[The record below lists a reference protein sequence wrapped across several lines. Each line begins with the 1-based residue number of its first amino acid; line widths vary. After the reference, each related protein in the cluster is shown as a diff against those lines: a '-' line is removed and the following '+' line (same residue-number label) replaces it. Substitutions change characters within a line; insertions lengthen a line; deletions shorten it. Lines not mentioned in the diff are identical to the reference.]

1 MQENQ
6 VIEKECSKKGGVRCK
21 CNLILSMS
29 KWYPRL
35 FTFASPSL
43 ISIYKTAERIINSS
57 LVTTCILNTYLSL
70 LTFQALLHSRQCRE
84 HWSSEMLLMFG
95 RKLCIPFSLTLASLL
110 LSSAKIIIYYRS
122 QNHINHQHTPWS
134 SVLTTTGPERLG
146 LSTIKIHFYIVH
158 SIFSQF
164 VTLLYSE
171 VKFLLYLI
179 LTQ

>member
-1 MQENQ
+1 
-6 VIEKECSKKGGVRCK
+6 
-21 CNLILSMS
+21 MS

-84 HWSSEMLLMFG
+84 HWSSEMLLMFW

-122 QNHINHQHTPWS
+122 QNHINHKHTPWS
-134 SVLTTTGPERLG
+134 GPWKVGTVHNQNTFLYRTLYILTVCDFIIFGSEIPPLFDPNSINLHFPISCVQLLWLLSGKCSVLNLHFLPE
-146 LSTIKIHFYIVH
+146 
-158 SIFSQF
+158 
-164 VTLLYSE
+164 
-171 VKFLLYLI
+171 
-179 LTQ
+179 

>member
-1 MQENQ
+1 
-6 VIEKECSKKGGVRCK
+6 
-21 CNLILSMS
+21 MS

-134 SVLTTTGPERLG
+134 SPPRALKGWDCPQ
-146 LSTIKIHFYIVH
+146 SKYI
-158 SIFSQF
+158 SISY
-164 VTLLYSE
+164 TLYSHS
-171 VKFLLYLI
+171 LWLYYI
-179 LTQ
+179 RKWNSSFIWS

>member
-1 MQENQ
+1 
-6 VIEKECSKKGGVRCK
+6 
-21 CNLILSMS
+21 MS

-122 QNHINHQHTPWS
+122 QNHINHQHTPWY
-134 SVLTTTGPERLG
+134 LPPLPARQWETGPERLG